1 MTQSPSLRFFSSFK
15 GGAGAGASSKQ
26 QPKVPVEQEATNQPD
41 NVQGWLMNV
50 ESYHREPQHVATIVD
65 ADNNSIPIEHIRN
78 NRSGR
83 PGSIASEDSVNLD
96 ELINANFTVDMDDET
111 DLPDLADLDLD
122 DSNDD
127 FWKLEKNDAISNLT
141 TGYDDFSKSIA
152 DNIDLDWSPTD
163 TDASHMRTSLPVT
176 PSSDIASRYIR
187 SDSISSENSLT
198 SQSTITQY
206 AKYGLTP
213 VTYPS
218 ESSSTSS
225 RSLSRQSNYSTASSN
240 TTSGIPHP
248 RTNSSSNNINP
259 NASGGI
265 PTPSRSYTLR
275 DSNVAKSN
283 ASYIL
288 SPSNKKGSTQRTAPQ
303 LAKRASHI
311 PAPASY
317 TSSPP
322 SPQRT
327 ISSSSSGLRM
337 PKTPTATQ
345 KRIPQRSSHIP
356 SVRESLHRPGSPL
369 QHHQQQ
375 PHQRPSATPSR
386 IGMRSPTPGGPRNS
400 IFAAPN
406 KEQQQKRSITPT
418 TRHHHPQSTAAA
430 AEDNKRPA
438 SAMTS
443 RPSGLR
449 PPGSVAAASS
459 TNSARSVSRIGTYK
473 KPTSS

>member
-15 GGAGAGASSKQ
+15 GGAAAAAGAGAAGASSKQ

-50 ESYHREPQHVATIVD
+50 ESYHREPQHAATIVD
-65 ADNNSIPIEHIRN
+65 ADN

-127 FWKLEKNDAISNLT
+127 FWKLEKNDTISNLT
-141 TGYDDFSKSIA
+141 TGFDDFSKSIA

-163 TDASHMRTSLPVT
+163 TDAKHMKTSLPVASTLVT
-176 PSSDIASRYIR
+176 PSSDIASRYRR

-248 RTNSSSNNINP
+248 RTHSSSNNNHNSSA
-259 NASGGI
+259 NANGGI

-275 DSNVAKSN
+275 DSNAAKGN

-288 SPSNKKGSTQRTAPQ
+288 SPSSKKGSTQRTAPQ

-337 PKTPTATQ
+337 PTTPTATQ

-369 QHHQQQ
+369 QHQQ

-400 IFAAPN
+400 IFGAPN

-449 PPGSVAAASS
+449 PPGSIAS
-459 TNSARSVSRIGTYK
+459 TNSVRSVSRIGTYK